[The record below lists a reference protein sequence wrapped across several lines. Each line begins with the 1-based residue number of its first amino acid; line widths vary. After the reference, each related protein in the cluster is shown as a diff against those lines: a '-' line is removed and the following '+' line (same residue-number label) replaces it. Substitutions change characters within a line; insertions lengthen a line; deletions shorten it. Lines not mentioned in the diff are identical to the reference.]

1 MSHTKVHNT
10 FHLFVCFLL
19 VLATSCLAGCVTNK
33 TDPNVSVTEF
43 EPMPTEVFS
52 KLLIIGLGEDM
63 ALAEQFERMMVERLT
78 TFGIEAYSIRKL
90 LNKDDEVSKVNAKK
104 VVLELGIDGIL
115 VSRLLAKK
123 VDTQTHQTRSEI
135 EVIPDKEE
143 QFSDVFPLGF
153 KRTETKTQSVT
164 LATVVLETKVF
175 SGTTGDKL
183 LRLESLVEDQTGPEG
198 VFKESVALIVNKLA
212 ALGLL

>member
-1 MSHTKVHNT
+1 MSYPKIQNT
-10 FHLFVCFLL
+10 FHLFACFLL

-33 TDPNVSVTEF
+33 ADLSVSVTEF
-43 EPMPTEVFS
+43 EPMPTEAFS
-52 KLLIIGLGEDM
+52 KVLIIGLGENM
-63 ALAEQFERMMVERLT
+63 ALAGQFESTMVEQLT
-78 TFGIEAYSIRKL
+78 TFGIETYSIRKL
-90 LNKDDEVSKVNAKK
+90 LNKDDEVTKDNAKK

-183 LRLESLVEDQTGPEG
+183 LRLESLVENQTAPEG
-198 VFKESVALIVNKLA
+198 VFKESAALIANKLK